1 MSPDA
6 LPEMTVEQY
15 LAFERAETV
24 RHEFFNGEVFAMSG
38 ASVVH
43 NRIMVNF
50 VNQLSSALGTGPC

>member
-24 RHEFFNGEVFAMSG
+24 RHEFFKGEVVAMSG
-38 ASVVH
+38 ASVAH

-50 VNQLSSALGTGPC
+50 VDRKSVV